1 MKKILSLGA
10 LLQVIAGVTVA
21 SLVIT
26 CGVMA
31 VRAYERQQ
39 AAQRVLLAAE
49 ISRDLFH
56 AMQGLRLE
64 RGAVSIALT
73 KSGVPTPDA
82 FRGLNDSRVS
92 TNAAIKSALA
102 RLQPARLEKVTSD
115 GAAVRRLVDEIGARQ
130 ATLHH
135 MRLVTDRALATA
147 DANRSDALRQAWLT
161 ADSNLVDA
169 LGELSGQLSNEAIQ
183 ADPFIARMMTVKQLA
198 WLARETAGLDAMLVG
213 EGLGRGRPLSA
224 AEREAMAK
232 LTGAVDASHQMI
244 TGRTNLAFN
253 PPRLKSAIAK
263 AERRYFVEFRAARAA
278 ALASLDAG
286 RPIDSA

>member
-1 MKKILSLGA
+1 M
-10 LLQVIAGVTVA
+10 
-21 SLVIT
+21 
-26 CGVMA
+26 
-31 VRAYERQQ
+31 
-39 AAQRVLLAAE
+39 
-49 ISRDLFH
+49 
-56 AMQGLRLE
+56 
-64 RGAVSIALT
+64 
-73 KSGVPTPDA
+73 
-82 FRGLNDSRVS
+82 
-92 TNAAIKSALA
+92 
-102 RLQPARLEKVTSD
+102 
-115 GAAVRRLVDEIGARQ
+115 
-130 ATLHH
+130 
-135 MRLVTDRALATA
+135 
-147 DANRSDALRQAWLT
+147 
-161 ADSNLVDA
+161 DA

-286 RPIDSA
+286 RPIDSAALNSTMVDSLQSLTDIVVASFDLTAEHAALQVRVAERQVQLSIAMMVIACAFGLLSATFIIGRVVRPMARITQAMGDVAAGDLIVHEAGGLVTTREGYTLVYNRENTRHKSIVCASALLHPRLIERMREIRP